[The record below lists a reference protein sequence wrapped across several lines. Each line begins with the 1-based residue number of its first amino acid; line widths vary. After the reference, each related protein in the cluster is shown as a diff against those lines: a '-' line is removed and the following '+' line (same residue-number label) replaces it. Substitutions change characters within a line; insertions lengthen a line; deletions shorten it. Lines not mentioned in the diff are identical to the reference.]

1 MGKARK
7 ALKRVLEVVIPDR
20 YIVWRMSGSGQALH
34 LTFDDGPNPEFT
46 PRVLDILDELDVR
59 ATFFLV
65 GERAVAHPRLVSEIV
80 HRGHSVGNHSYTH
93 RVLPELAAA
102 EYAGEI
108 ERTKKVLS
116 DMCGREIRMFRP
128 PKGLVNAGSL
138 RYLIGGGHQVV
149 LWSVDS
155 LDYRRNS
162 DDTVVRTVETAR
174 RGGDIVL
181 MHDDNPF
188 TVNALRSIITRTRER
203 GMGLEA
209 L

>member
-1 MGKARK
+1 MRNTPK
-7 ALKRVLEVVIPDR
+7 ALKRVLEVVIPER
-20 YIVWRMSGSGQALH
+20 YIVWRMSGSGQVLH
-34 LTFDDGPNPEFT
+34 LTFDDGPNPEYT
-46 PRVLDILDELDVR
+46 PRVLDILDEFDVR
-59 ATFFLV
+59 ASFFLV
-65 GERAVAHPRLVSEIV
+65 GERAVAHPRLVSEMV
-80 HRGHSVGNHSYTH
+80 RRGHSIGNHSYTH
-93 RVLPELAAA
+93 RVLPELAMG

-116 DMCGREIRMFRP
+116 DMCGREITMFRP

-149 LWSVDS
+149 LWSLDS
-155 LDYRRNS
+155 LDYHRNS
-162 DDTVVRTVETAR
+162 HDTVVQTADRAR

-188 TVNALRSIITRTRER
+188 TVSALPSVITRARGR
-203 GMGLEA
+203 GMGFEA